1 MRRDIPRSRPTC
13 STLTKYRQVYGCIYH
28 GISRSITKRKYQLD
42 RRYVCFYDLALFFN
56 SPSLGKIREQSN
68 IYSPRILLN
77 FTNLNKYAIDN
88 TIMRIQRGDVQV
100 SREESAGKQ
109 KGKKES

>member
-88 TIMRIQRGDVQV
+88 TIMRI
-100 SREESAGKQ
+100 
-109 KGKKES
+109 